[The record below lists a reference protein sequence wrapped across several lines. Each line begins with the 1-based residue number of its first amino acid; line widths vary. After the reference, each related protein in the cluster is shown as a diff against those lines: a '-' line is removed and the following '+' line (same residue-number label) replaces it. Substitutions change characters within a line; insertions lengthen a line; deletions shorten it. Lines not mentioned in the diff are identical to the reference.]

1 MTAAAGATPIGAAP
15 VRRAP
20 ASPTPRPH
28 APAGRR
34 RRRAVG
40 AAAVPWLYLAP
51 TLVLLGLFTYWP
63 LLQTAYLSMVDW
75 NLNPGQQPEFVG
87 LENYGRVTGST
98 LFQAALT
105 NTFIYILASIPLK
118 VLLPI
123 PVAVFLWGMGTRG
136 HMYRAVLFLPTL
148 ISFVVVGIAFLW
160 ILNPIFGY
168 AKVIFAEMGMRF
180 PNYLADPDAAI
191 WVIIGIST
199 WKVLGFNVLIYLAGL
214 ASINRE
220 YIEAMRMDG
229 AGDITI
235 FRRLIWPLLTPTLT
249 FVAIS
254 TVIFTMQQ
262 VFTPIDLMTE
272 GGPSN
277 STTNLFYMIYQYS
290 FVTFDVG
297 GGAAG
302 TMILF
307 AFLMVMAF
315 LQFRVLD
322 RRAQYQQ

>member
-1 MTAAAGATPIGAAP
+1 MHQPQKQVVAGA
-15 VRRAP
+15 V
-20 ASPTPRPH
+20 
-28 APAGRR
+28 PAGAVYGQPSARR
-34 RRRAVG
+34 ERRDLT
-40 AAAVPWLYLAP
+40 PWLYLAP
-51 TLVLLGLFTYWP
+51 TVLLLAVFTYWP
-63 LLQTAYLSMVDW
+63 LLQTAYLSLVDW
-75 NLNPGQQPEFVG
+75 NLNPGQSADFVG
-87 LENYGRVTGST
+87 LNNYGRVAGST
-98 LFQAALT
+98 LFQAAFL
-105 NTFIYILASIPLK
+105 NTLIYIGASIPLK

-123 PVAVFLWGMGTRG
+123 PVAVFLWSVGQKG
-136 HMYRAVLFLPTL
+136 HFYRAILFLPTL

-168 AKVIFAEMGMRF
+168 AKVIFAELGLRF
-180 PNYLADPDAAI
+180 PNLLADPDTAI

-214 ASINRE
+214 ASINKE
-220 YIEAMRMDG
+220 LIEAMRMDG

-302 TMILF
+302 TMMLF
-307 AFLMVMAF
+307 GFLMIMAF
-315 LQFRVLD
+315 VQFRVLD
-322 RRAQYQQ
+322 RRAHYQQ

>member
-1 MTAAAGATPIGAAP
+1 MSDLAAPAGAAP
-15 VRRAP
+15 TGAVSLRRP
-20 ASPTPRPH
+20 S
-28 APAGRR
+28 
-34 RRRAVG
+34 RA
-40 AAAVPWLYLAP
+40 ALTPWLYLGP
-51 TLVLLGLFTYWP
+51 TLVLLGIFTYWP
-63 LLQTAYLSMVDW
+63 LLHTAYLSLVEW
-75 NLNPGQQPEFVG
+75 NLNPGQTKEFVG
-87 LENYGRVTGST
+87 LDNYGRVASSS
-98 LFQAALT
+98 LFASAMT
-105 NTFIYILASIPLK
+105 NTLIYIGASIPLK

-123 PVAVFLWGMGTRG
+123 PIAVFLWSLGNRA
-136 HMYRAVLFLPTL
+136 HAYRAILFLPTL
-148 ISFVVVGIAFLW
+148 ISFVVVGVAFLW

-168 AKVIFAEMGMRF
+168 AKQSFAALGLRF
-180 PNYLADPDAAI
+180 PNLLADADAAI

-229 AGDITI
+229 AGDVTI

-254 TVIFTMQQ
+254 TVIFTIQQ

-302 TMILF
+302 TMMLF
-307 AFLMVMAF
+307 VLLMAAAW

-322 RRAQYQQ
+322 RRAHYRQ

>member
-1 MTAAAGATPIGAAP
+1 MSLHQPQKQVVAGA
-15 VRRAP
+15 V
-20 ASPTPRPH
+20 
-28 APAGRR
+28 PAGAVSGQPSARR
-34 RRRAVG
+34 QRRDLA
-40 AAAVPWLYLAP
+40 PWLYLAP
-51 TLVLLGLFTYWP
+51 TVLLLAVFTYWP
-63 LLQTAYLSMVDW
+63 LLQTAYLSLVDW
-75 NLNPGQQPEFVG
+75 NLNPGQSADFVG
-87 LENYGRVTGST
+87 LNNYGRVAGST
-98 LFQAALT
+98 LFQAAFL
-105 NTFIYILASIPLK
+105 NTLIYIGASIPLK

-123 PVAVFLWGMGTRG
+123 PVAVFLWSVGQKG
-136 HMYRAVLFLPTL
+136 HFYRAILFLPTL

-168 AKVIFAEMGMRF
+168 AKVIFAELGLRF
-180 PNYLADPDAAI
+180 PNLLADPDTAI

-214 ASINRE
+214 ASINKE
-220 YIEAMRMDG
+220 LIEAMRMDG

-302 TMILF
+302 TMMLF
-307 AFLMVMAF
+307 GFLMIMAF
-315 LQFRVLD
+315 VQFRVLD
-322 RRAQYQQ
+322 RRAHYQQ

>member
-1 MTAAAGATPIGAAP
+1 M
-15 VRRAP
+15 P
-20 ASPTPRPH
+20 ARW
-28 APAGRR
+28 
-34 RRRAVG
+34 
-40 AAAVPWLYLAP
+40 VPWCYLAP

-63 LLQTAYLSMVDW
+63 LVQTAYLSTVDW
-75 NLNPGQQPEFVG
+75 NLNPARPTEFVG
-87 LENYGRVTGST
+87 AGNYGRVAGST
-98 LFQAALT
+98 LFEAALV
-105 NTFIYILASIPLK
+105 NTLIYIAASVPLK

-123 PVAVFLWGMGTRG
+123 PIAVFLWSMGQRG
-136 HMYRAVLFLPTL
+136 HVYRAILFLPTL
-148 ISFVVVGIAFLW
+148 ISFVVVAIAFLW
-160 ILNPIFGY
+160 ILNPIFGH
-168 AKVIFAEMGMRF
+168 AKVLLAGLGLRF
-180 PNYLADPDAAI
+180 PNLLADPDAAI

-214 ASINRE
+214 ASINKD

-249 FVAIS
+249 FVLIS
-254 TVIFTMQQ
+254 TSIFAMQQ

-277 STTNLFYMIYQYS
+277 STTNLFYLIYQYS

-302 TMILF
+302 TMMLF
-307 AFLMVMAF
+307 AFLMVMAAV
-315 LQFRVLD
+315 QFRLLD
-322 RRAQYQQ
+322 RRTQYQQ